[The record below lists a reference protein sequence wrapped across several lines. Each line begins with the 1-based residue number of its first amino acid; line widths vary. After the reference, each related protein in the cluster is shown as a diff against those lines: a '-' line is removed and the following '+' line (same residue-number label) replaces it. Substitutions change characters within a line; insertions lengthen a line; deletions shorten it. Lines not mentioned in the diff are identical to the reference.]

1 MYHGNYLT
9 EKIVKKLL
17 NQINKIGNKK
27 HRVQYIIEDNNLEAF
42 TKYLKNNDP
51 SENDSIV
58 FTAACEYNRLDMVK
72 LLIEDNR
79 INPLNRELAAIY
91 DAFNKNNKE
100 MMDLLLTH
108 PKVVEYIVEE
118 NDMLYMFYKEEII
131 KLKLNNF

>member
-1 MYHGNYLT
+1 M
-9 EKIVKKLL
+9 KKLL
-17 NQINKIGNKK
+17 SPIKKLGNKK
-27 HRVQYIIEDNNLEAF
+27 YKIQDIIENNNFEAF
-42 TKYLKNNDP
+42 IKYLENNEP

-91 DAFNKNNKE
+91 NAFNKNNKE
-100 MMDLLLTH
+100 IMDLLLTH